1 MAVAGAMPM
10 VLAVDDSPLTQL
22 NAELPSGSHSMP
34 IGVLQTLSRRCT
46 LEVASAVVAVT
57 NVQDRASAYALVCPV
72 CVPAPPRC
80 LFTGTDGIPHERF
93 FSETKPLFGCL
104 WTRCAPSR
112 RTRRDATRRERML
125 SLVAATALVFSAPA
139 VPSILV
145 ADGLAPSAMK
155 LLQQSGAKVVDR
167 HLSNAELSGGG
178 LQDFDAVIVRSA
190 TMLSAAAIRDGAAGR
205 LRVIGRAGVGVDNID
220 VAAALEHGC
229 WVVNTPGASTAS
241 VVELTLAH
249 MLAAARGL
257 QVADQGLKTGRWLK
271 GKIKLGVDDGP
282 RVGHELRGK
291 RLGLLGFGRIAQG
304 VARAASALGMVVH
317 AYSRHAQPEVA
328 ASLGVILEPS
338 EADLFAKC
346 ARSRRR
352 LSHSGAFDGPLMA
365 SDGLCWPLL
374 ASGLPPSSGAHTWP
388 CFAL

>member
-1 MAVAGAMPM
+1 MNEQARKV
-10 VLAVDDSPLTQL
+10 
-22 NAELPSGSHSMP
+22 HY
-34 IGVLQTLSRRCT
+34 RK
-46 LEVASAVVAVT
+46 
-57 NVQDRASAYALVCPV
+57 
-72 CVPAPPRC
+72 APFPTIAR
-80 LFTGTDGIPHERF
+80 GREP
-93 FSETKPLFGCL
+93 
-104 WTRCAPSR
+104 
-112 RTRRDATRRERML
+112 TRRERML
-125 SLVAATALVFSAPA
+125 SLVAATFLVFSAPA
-139 VPSILV
+139 IPSILV

-190 TMLSAAAIRDGAAGR
+190 TMLSAAAIKDGAAGR

-328 ASLGVILEPS
+328 ASLGVFLEPS

-346 ARSRRR
+346 ARSIRR
-352 LSHSGAFDGPLMA
+352 LRH
-365 SDGLCWPLL
+365 
-374 ASGLPPSSGAHTWP
+374 
-388 CFAL
+388 

>member
-1 MAVAGAMPM
+1 MLKIYGTWV
-10 VLAVDDSPLTQL
+10 
-22 NAELPSGSHSMP
+22 EC
-34 IGVLQTLSRRCT
+34 GVLGVQIRSNQNSYCQRNDLINCEWCLLPQRKLRPKPFHRTLHP
-46 LEVASAVVAVT
+46 
-57 NVQDRASAYALVCPV
+57 PV
-72 CVPAPPRC
+72 NTR
-80 LFTGTDGIPHERF
+80 EWR
-93 FSETKPLFGCL
+93 PLHFE
-104 WTRCAPSR
+104 P
-112 RTRRDATRRERML
+112 TRRERML
-125 SLVAATALVFSAPA
+125 SLVAATFLVFSAPA

-155 LLQQSGAKVVDR
+155 LLQQSGAKIVDR

-190 TMLSAAAIRDGAAGR
+190 TMLSAAAIKDGAAGR

-220 VAAALEHGC
+220 VAAALEYGC

-328 ASLGVILEPS
+328 ASHGVILEPS

-352 LSHSGAFDGPLMA
+352 LRH
-365 SDGLCWPLL
+365 
-374 ASGLPPSSGAHTWP
+374 
-388 CFAL
+388 

>member
-1 MAVAGAMPM
+1 
-10 VLAVDDSPLTQL
+10 
-22 NAELPSGSHSMP
+22 
-34 IGVLQTLSRRCT
+34 
-46 LEVASAVVAVT
+46 
-57 NVQDRASAYALVCPV
+57 
-72 CVPAPPRC
+72 
-80 LFTGTDGIPHERF
+80 
-93 FSETKPLFGCL
+93 
-104 WTRCAPSR
+104 
-112 RTRRDATRRERML
+112 ML
-125 SLVAATALVFSAPA
+125 SLVAATFLVFSAP
-139 VPSILV
+139 VIPSILV